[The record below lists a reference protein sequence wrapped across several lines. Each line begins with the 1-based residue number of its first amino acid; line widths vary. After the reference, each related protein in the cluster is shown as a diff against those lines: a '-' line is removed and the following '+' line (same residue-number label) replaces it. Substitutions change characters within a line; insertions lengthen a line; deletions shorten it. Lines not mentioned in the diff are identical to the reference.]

1 MIKINLAT
9 SVITISIKR
18 QNYSIKIQILSV
30 FWMLEEKNTAK
41 LYTIYRKNIL
51 TEILIK
57 RKAWHYQ
64 TIKTN

>member
-30 FWMLEEKNTAK
+30 FWMLEEKIQQS
-41 LYTIYRKNIL
+41 YTLFIGKIYLQK
-51 TEILIK
+51 
-57 RKAWHYQ
+57 Y
-64 TIKTN
+64 